1 LFWAQVKNS
10 GTQLSMHKQLKFI
23 TCSLLIISLNLLQA
37 CSFPG
42 VFKINVQQGNIVTQ
56 EMLDTLKPGM
66 TKKQVYFV
74 LGKPVVENTFNSSL
88 ENYVYTYQK
97 AGGEIQQQTIK
108 IFYEDDRFIRYEG
121 TLLEDNPAY

>member
-1 LFWAQVKNS
+1 MPIYRTHSRLI
-10 GTQLSMHKQLKFI
+10 L
-23 TCSLLIISLNLLQA
+23 SLLITLLIQA

-42 VFKINVQQGNIVTQ
+42 VYKINVQQGNIITQ

-66 TKKQVYFV
+66 TQKQVHFV
-74 LGKPVVENTFNSSL
+74 LGKPVLDNVFSTEL

-97 AGGEIQQQTIK
+97 RGGEIEQQTITVYYQDA
-108 IFYEDDRFIRYEG
+108 IFVKYEG

>member
-1 LFWAQVKNS
+1 
-10 GTQLSMHKQLKFI
+10 
-23 TCSLLIISLNLLQA
+23 
-37 CSFPG
+37 
-42 VFKINVQQGNIVTQ
+42 
-56 EMLDTLKPGM
+56 MLDTLKPGM

>member
-1 LFWAQVKNS
+1 
-10 GTQLSMHKQLKFI
+10 MHNHLKFI
-23 TCSLLIISLNLLQA
+23 LLSLALISISFIQA

-42 VFKINVQQGNIVTQ
+42 VYKINVQQGNIITQ

-66 TKKQVYFV
+66 TQKQVHFV
-74 LGKPVVENTFNSSL
+74 LGKPVIENLFDETL

-108 IFYEDDRFIRYEG
+108 IYYENDLFSRYEG
-121 TLLEDNPAY
+121 TLLDDNPAY

>member
-1 LFWAQVKNS
+1 MQKYLRSTTLTCVL
-10 GTQLSMHKQLKFI
+10 LS
-23 TCSLLIISLNLLQA
+23 TGLLQA

-42 VFKINVQQGNIVTQ
+42 VFKINVQQGNIITQ

-66 TKKQVYFV
+66 TQKQVHFV
-74 LGKPVVENTFNSSL
+74 LGKPVIENTFNQSL

-108 IFYEDDRFIRYEG
+108 IYYEDDIFVKYEG